1 MYQKRKKRIDTR
13 SSKTTRMFE
22 LFLRLHRSNQLIA
35 LSDLA
40 TEDWGCTKTISRTLN
55 ELNLIWEEHHGTR
68 LFELVDAD
76 GQTARRGERFIRI
89 IDDSMRSLRSERLAV
104 LPAVLAFLK
113 VLDGTIIADEFAP
126 IFENLVSQKN
136 IGSRKA
142 LATIKKFEKK
152 FYLVAKG
159 VKSYSGNRDVLDA
172 IYDTLLKETKI
183 RVTVRRGDEIQTHIL
198 CPLSL
203 LMFNNGLYLLAY
215 FDNQDPETQ
224 PYRWRIENFL
234 TAEALKG
241 QRFTYPAGFDPQ
253 QLFEGEFG
261 IYAGNHASERQVV
274 EIAFDND
281 PAVRAYVESRKF
293 TGNET
298 YRDCADGRFIMR
310 LEVSD
315 LTEIRSWILSWGAR
329 AEVLLPRGLR
339 QDIAQTVQRLASLYS
354 A

>member
-1 MYQKRKKRIDTR
+1 MPQKRKKRIDTR

-22 LFLRLHRSNQLIA
+22 LFLRLHRSNSLIA

-40 TEDWGCTKTISRTLN
+40 TEEWGCTKTISRTLN
-55 ELNLIWEEHHGTR
+55 ELNRIWVEHHSTP

-89 IDDSMRSLRSERLAV
+89 LDDSVRTMRSERLAV
-104 LPAVLAFLK
+104 LPAVFAFLK
-113 VLDGTIIADEFAP
+113 VLDGTIIADELAP
-126 IFENLVSQKN
+126 IFERLTSQN
-136 IGSRKA
+136 AGTRKT

-152 FYLVAKG
+152 FYLVGKG
-159 VKSYSGNRDVLDA
+159 IKSYSSNREVLDA
-172 IYDTLLKETKI
+172 IYDALLKETKV

-203 LMFNNGLYLLAY
+203 LFFNNGLYLISH
-215 FDNQDPETQ
+215 FENQDPETQ
-224 PYRWRIENFL
+224 PYRWRIENFS
-234 TAEALKG
+234 TAEVLKG
-241 QRFTYPAGFDPQ
+241 QRFAYPAAFDPKQ
-253 QLFEGEFG
+253 MFDGEFG
-261 IYAGNHASERQVV
+261 IYSANNITERQVV

-281 PAVRAYVESRKF
+281 PEVRSYVESRKF

-298 YRDCADGRFIMR
+298 YRDSDDGRFIMR

-329 AEVLLPRGLR
+329 AEVLRPRGLR
-339 QDIAQTVQRLASLYS
+339 QDIAKTVQRLASLYS